1 MDKRIVQVMIGL
13 KQLPIRTLLLEF
25 WRDPRKRVG
34 LSTAVLAAYLLLQRS
49 VRYRRL
55 SRLQRI
61 YRKYTTREDMASMTD
76 HDAWEIQKLML
87 VMEFP
92 SASLK
97 ALQFALFRTYGIP
110 TISSLLLKTSQFS
123 NPATSFKR
131 YADTGALIGQF
142 MAFEPSSERAQTAI
156 ARTKFLHVGYRA
168 SGKIL
173 ESDMLYTLSLFA
185 LEPIRFIG
193 LFEWRSLSD
202 LEQCAIGTYWKSLGD
217 ALEISFADLPSGP
230 HEFRDGLHFLEELRA
245 WSLKYE
251 EDYMKPSSENK
262 EVADKTMD
270 VLVYAMPRFLK
281 PVGVNFASCVMDDRL
296 REAMMY
302 QRPSA
307 VYNLIFSSLVSI
319 RKFYLRYLALPRAN
333 FQRIDIFTDEPNEYG
348 RYYVNLY
355 EAIPYYVKPTI
366 WNRWGPGAWVSWAMG
381 MPLPGDEDDK
391 YYPRGF
397 DLEDLGPKYFEGKG
411 RKTVAEIRELLKK
424 ERRGQAPFS
433 PELPSPEDANMGT
446 RQPDRLD
453 AWILGSG
460 ISSLTAA
467 VHLIQEAHV
476 PPSHIHIIERLSVAG
491 GTTVSYG
498 DAEHGYDFRAGMRPH
513 RNDKCINTLLSLVPS
528 TSDPKRTLRDEI
540 MEFAGSLDIQP
551 AQTRFLTHKPFG
563 VGRMDGK
570 KMMLGVRD
578 RIDLFL
584 LASNFGLKP
593 LHSAAEFRRY
603 LHRFHDL
610 HDINDP
616 YPLDQGR
623 YNVHE
628 SVIAPIARYLESKGI
643 DFRFNTT
650 ICDIIFAHDNPNDPT
665 EPTRVTEIQTSPAHE
680 RSTSISSLDQTNI
693 HLNPDDI
700 VLVTL
705 GSIFSSI
712 LTGDNTRSPPYLEA
726 IATTL
731 DPFSLSP
738 DNPADPIDSELDENW
753 LLWLE
758 LCTKHPKFGNAYN
771 FCTRLHESR
780 IEFFTITLSSPEFFN
795 RLHATTLDKPGP
807 NTIFTLRDT
816 PWQIT
821 LRIPNQPVF
830 PDQPEHINVCYGY
843 SLYPEKEGS
852 FIPKPMLKC
861 TGQEILTEILQY
873 LRYPLD
879 SILSKARTIPHIQ
892 PRAAST
898 LLPRTPEDRPQVIPK
913 GMQNMAV
920 IGPFVEIGDE
930 IVVTM
935 DYSVRAAQKAVRGL
949 MGVRKEVGKSR
960 NRKVGLLGLL

>member
-1 MDKRIVQVMIGL
+1 MDKRIAQVMVGL
-13 KQLPIRTLLLEF
+13 KQLPVRTLLLEF
-25 WRDPRKRVG
+25 WRDPQKRVG
-34 LSTAVLAAYLLLQRS
+34 LSAAVLAAYLILQRS
-49 VRYRRL
+49 LRYRRL

-61 YRKYTTREDMASMTD
+61 YRKYTTREEMASMTD

-185 LEPIRFIG
+185 LEPIRFID

-230 HEFRDGLHFLEELRA
+230 HAFRDGLHFLEELRA

-251 EDYMKPSSENK
+251 EDYMKPSPENK

-281 PVGVNFASCVMDDRL
+281 PVGVNFAACVMDDRL

-302 QRPSA
+302 QRPPA
-307 VYNLIFSSLVSI
+307 IYNAIFSSLVSV
-319 RKFYLRYLALPRAN
+319 RKFYLRYLALPRPN
-333 FQRIDIFTDEPNEYG
+333 FQRIDIFTDKPNEYG

-355 EAIPYYVKPTI
+355 EAIPYYVKPTF
-366 WNRWGPGAWVSWAMG
+366 WNRWGPGAWISRAMG

-424 ERRGQAPFS
+424 ERRGQAPFA
-433 PELPSPEDANMGT
+433 PELPSAEDAN
-446 RQPDRLD
+446 RLN

-460 ISSLTAA
+460 ISSLTTA

-476 PPSHIHIIERLSVAG
+476 PPSQVHIIETLSIAG

-498 DAEHGYDFRAGMRPH
+498 DAEHGYDFRAGMRPQL
-513 RNDKCINTLLSLVPS
+513 NDMCMETLLSLVPS
-528 TSDPKRTLRDEI
+528 ESNPSRTLRDDVF
-540 MEFAGSLDIQP
+540 EFAKSLDIQP
-551 AQTRFLTHKPFG
+551 AQTRFLTHKPLG
-563 VGRMDGK
+563 VGRIDGK

-578 RIDLFL
+578 RLDLFM

-603 LHRFHDL
+603 LHRYHDL

-616 YPLDQGR
+616 HPLDLGK

-628 SVIAPIARYLESKGI
+628 SIIAPIARFLQSSGV

-650 ICDIIFAHDNPNDPT
+650 ICDILFAYDNPDDPL
-665 EPTRVTEIQTSPAHE
+665 EPTRVKEIQTSPAHE
-680 RSTSISSLDQTNI
+680 RSTSISSLEQQVVK
-693 HLNPDDI
+693 LNPDDI
-700 VLVTL
+700 VFVTL

-712 LTGDNTRSPPYLEA
+712 LTGDNTRSPPYLE
-726 IATTL
+726 TVTSTL

-738 DNPADPIDSELDENW
+738 DNPSSPIDSELDENW

-780 IEFFTITLSSPEFFN
+780 LESFTITLSSPEFFN
-795 RLHATTLDKPGP
+795 RLHATTLDQPGP
-807 NTIFTLRDT
+807 NTSLTLRDT
-816 PWQIT
+816 PWLIT
-821 LRIPNQPVF
+821 LRIPHQPVF
-830 PDQPEHINVCYGY
+830 PDQPDHIQVCYGY
-843 SLYPEKEGS
+843 ALHPEKEGS
-852 FIPKPMLKC
+852 FISKPMLKC
-861 TGQEILTEILQY
+861 SGEEILTEILQH
-873 LRYPLD
+873 LRYPPD
-879 SILSKARTIPHIQ
+879 GILAHAITIPHIQ
-892 PRAAST
+892 PRACST
-898 LLPRTPEDRPQVIPK
+898 FLPRTPEDRPAVLPK
-913 GMQNMAV
+913 GMENMAV
-920 IGPFVEIGDE
+920 IGPFVEIPDE
-930 IVVTM
+930 VVVTM
-935 DYSVRAAQKAVRGL
+935 DYSVRGAQIAVRGL
-949 MGVRKEVGKSR
+949 MGVGGVVRGSKRVGT
-960 NRKVGLLGLL
+960 VGLLGVL